1 MILNILLV
9 LFYATMVVANIWLA
23 VTMEADCTKHIIGK
37 VLNVLFALYFAYDL
51 YKEMKGI
58 KRK

>member
-1 MILNILLV
+1 MV

-23 VTMEADCTKHIIGK
+23 VTMEADSTKHIIGK
-37 VLNVLFALYFAYDL
+37 VLNVLFALNFAYDL
-51 YKEMKGI
+51 YKELKGI